1 MAKKNST
8 FKQIT
13 VREHPVQSLF
23 EAGVY
28 GLDLAKGDQLVV
40 VGNTLFPVHDESKVQ
55 LALRHIKDCAKQ
67 TALTGNRTVVVM
79 LGPVVDEESAKSLWN
94 KEMNFIHT
102 QEDPEVVKEAL
113 KQRGYDKRI
122 MYFWKQCGKFVKRFA
137 ATPGVQLFYI
147 PSHINLGLPNE
158 HDMFEEAHTTKRVL
172 DNWTANN
179 PEATDLPS
187 NLGINLPEKIAE
199 AFGLVGAENIQV
211 LPFGAGIF
219 VNDNTIVTIG
229 GFRRRQ
235 PGDAPH
241 VQWEQTGYNVIMA
254 VDGKSGN
261 AWETRSDSNLP
272 ELVVKEI
279 MKFQVGYMWDRNRN
293 GHLGDYHRRAS
304 SIGSWIVG
312 DGGLLHGRV
321 APILTGRTDRKL
333 QLLVRGKSY
342 VEDKPT
348 TAPNGHKL
356 TLSSTVGRDTNREA
370 SQFRSGKRTKGSKD
384 KK

>member
-1 MAKKNST
+1 MAKKNNT

-13 VREHPVQSLF
+13 IREHPVQSLF
-23 EAGVY
+23 EAGAF

-40 VGNTLFPVHDESKVQ
+40 VGNTLFPNHDESKVQ

-79 LGPVVDEESAKSLWN
+79 LGPIVDEESAKSLWN
-94 KEMNFIHT
+94 KEMNFIH
-102 QEDPEVVKEAL
+102 QQDDPQVVKDAL

-137 ATPGVQLFYI
+137 VPGVQLFYI
-147 PSHINLGLPNE
+147 PSHINLGMPNE
-158 HDMFEEAHTTKRVL
+158 HDMLEDAHTTKRVL

-179 PEATDLPS
+179 PEATDMPS
-187 NLGINLPEKIAE
+187 TLGISLPESIEE
-199 AFGLVGAENIQV
+199 AFGLTGLENIQV

-219 VNDNTIVTIG
+219 VNNNTIITLG

-254 VDGKSGN
+254 TDGKSSS
-261 AWETRSDSNLP
+261 AWWTRTDSNFP
-272 ELVVKEI
+272 ESVFKQMMV
-279 MKFQVGYMWDRNRN
+279 FQVGYLWNRKVN

-304 SIGSWIVG
+304 SIGSWVVG
-312 DGGLLHGRV
+312 HAGILHGRV
-321 APILTGRTDRKL
+321 APILTGKRDRKL
-333 QLLVRGKSY
+333 QLLVRGKTY
-342 VEDKPT
+342 VEDQPT
-348 TAPNGHKL
+348 TAPNGRQL
-356 TLSSTVGRDTNREA
+356 TLAPIDRDVNRESA
-370 SQFRSGKRTKGSKD
+370 QFRSGKRTKGSKD

>member
-1 MAKKNST
+1 MAKKNNT

-13 VREHPVQSLF
+13 IREHPVQSLF
-23 EAGVY
+23 EAGAF

-40 VGNTLFPVHDESKVQ
+40 VGNTLFPNHDESKVQ

-79 LGPVVDEESAKSLWN
+79 LGPIVDEESAKSLWN

-102 QEDPEVVKEAL
+102 ADDPQVVKDAL

-137 ATPGVQLFYI
+137 VPGVQLFYI
-147 PSHINLGLPNE
+147 PSHINLGMPNE
-158 HDMFEEAHTTKRVL
+158 HDMLEDAHTTKRVL

-179 PEATDLPS
+179 PEATDMPS
-187 NLGINLPEKIAE
+187 SLGISLPESIEE
-199 AFGLVGAENIQV
+199 AFGLTGLENIQV

-219 VNDNTIVTIG
+219 INNNTIITLG

-254 VDGKSGN
+254 TDGKSSS
-261 AWETRSDSNLP
+261 AWWTRTDSNFP
-272 ELVVKEI
+272 ESVFKQMMV
-279 MKFQVGYMWDRNRN
+279 FQVGYMWSKLLN

-304 SIGSWIVG
+304 SIGSWVVG
-312 DGGLLHGRV
+312 HAGILHGRV
-321 APILTGRTDRKL
+321 APILVGKRDKKL
-333 QLLVRGKSY
+333 QLLVRGKTY
-342 VEDKPT
+342 VEDQPT
-348 TAPNGHKL
+348 TAPNGHQL
-356 TLSSTVGRDTNREA
+356 TLAPVDRDVDRESA
-370 SQFRSGKRTKGSKD
+370 QFRSGKRTKGSKD

>member
-1 MAKKNST
+1 MAKKNNS

-23 EAGVY
+23 EAGIY
-28 GLDLAKGDQLVV
+28 GLDMKKGDQLVV
-40 VGNTLFPVHDESKVQ
+40 VGNLLFPVHDESKVQ
-55 LALRHIKDCAKQ
+55 MTLRHIKDLTKQ
-67 TALTGNRTVVVM
+67 AAFTGNTVHVVM

-94 KEMNFIHT
+94 KEMNFIHV
-102 QEDPEVVKEAL
+102 QDDPQVVKDAL
-113 KQRGYDKRI
+113 KQRGYDKRM
-122 MYFWKQCGKFVKRFA
+122 MYFWKQCGKFIRRFA
-137 ATPGVQLFYI
+137 MPGVQLFYI

-179 PEATDLPS
+179 PEATDMPS
-187 NLGINLPEKIAE
+187 TLSINLPEKIEE
-199 AFGLVGAENIQV
+199 AFGLTGSDNIQV
-211 LPFGAGIF
+211 LPFGAGIL
-219 VNDNTIVTIG
+219 VNNNTIVTIG

-241 VQWEQTGYNVIMA
+241 VQWEQTGYGVIMA
-254 VDGKSGN
+254 VDGKSGS
-261 AWETRSDSNLP
+261 AWETRSDSNFP

-312 DGGLLHGRV
+312 EGGLLHGRV
-321 APILTGRTDRKL
+321 APFLPSKSDGRL
-333 QLLVRGKSY
+333 QLLIRGKVY
-342 VEDKPT
+342 LEDKAT
-348 TAPNGHKL
+348 TAPHGAQLKVSE
-356 TLSSTVGRDTNREA
+356 TLGRDTKREA
-370 SQFRSGKRTKGSKD
+370 SQFASGKRKGKKD
-384 KK
+384 

>member
-1 MAKKNST
+1 MAKKNNS

-23 EAGVY
+23 EAGIY
-28 GLDLAKGDQLVV
+28 GLDMKKGDQLVV
-40 VGNTLFPVHDESKVQ
+40 VGNLLFPVHDESKVQ
-55 LALRHIKDCAKQ
+55 LTLRHIKDLSKQ
-67 TALTGNRTVVVM
+67 AALTGNTVHVVM

-102 QEDPEVVKEAL
+102 QDDPEVVKEAL
-113 KQRGYDKRI
+113 KQRGYDRR
-122 MYFWKQCGKFVKRFA
+122 MTYFWKQCGKFIKRF

-179 PEATDLPS
+179 PEATDMPS
-187 NLGINLPEKIAE
+187 NLGINLPEKIEE
-199 AFGLVGAENIQV
+199 AFGLTGVENIQV
-211 LPFGAGIF
+211 LPFGAGIL
-219 VNDNTIVTIG
+219 VNNNTIVTIG

-241 VQWEQTGYNVIMA
+241 VQWEQTGYSVIMS
-254 VDGKSGN
+254 VDGKSGS
-261 AWETRSDSNLP
+261 AWETRSDSNFP

-312 DGGLLHGRV
+312 EGGFLHGRV
-321 APILTGRTDRKL
+321 APILPSKSDGRL
-333 QLLVRGKSY
+333 QLLIRGKAY
-342 VEDKPT
+342 LEDKAS
-348 TAPNGHKL
+348 TAPNGAKL
-356 TLSSTVGRDTNREA
+356 TVSATLGRDTKREA
-370 SQFRSGKRTKGSKD
+370 AQFSAGKRKGKKDTK
-384 KK
+384 